1 MIGLDTNV
9 LVRYV
14 MQDDPK
20 QAPKATKIIESLTQ
34 EDPGMLPLVALVEFV
49 WVLGS
54 CYELNRSQIAQ
65 AIDGILR
72 TKEFVIERSEQVRQ
86 ALRIFQGGSA
96 DFADCL
102 IERSA
107 SHAGCEKIV
116 TFDVAAAKAT
126 GMVLIS

>member
-34 EDPGMLPLVALVEFV
+34 EVPGMLPVVVLVEFV

-54 CYELNRSQIAQ
+54 CYELNRSQIAH

-72 TKEFVIERSEQVRQ
+72 TREFVIERSEQVRQ
-86 ALRIFQGGSA
+86 ALRIFQAGSA

-116 TFDVAAAKAT
+116 TFDVAAAKTT
-126 GMVLIS
+126 GMELIA

>member
-1 MIGLDTNV
+1 MAIIVSDTVGISGL
-9 LVRYV
+9 
-14 MQDDPK
+14 
-20 QAPKATKIIESLTQ
+20 QAGEDVKQ

-116 TFDVAAAKAT
+116 TFDVAAAKTT
-126 GMVLIS
+126 GMVLLT